1 MTVYEDFFRI
11 HHISFTLF
19 IRKDHMALLEVNEVS
34 KDFGG
39 VRALNFVSLEVNEG
53 EIVAIIGPNGA
64 GKTTLVNC
72 INKVYPFETGNIYFD
87 GKDITRLH
95 SHKVAA
101 LGIARTFQNIA
112 LFKGMTVLDN
122 IMLGAHPKM
131 KTSVLSSGIYWGLA
145 QKKEIQYREKIEEI
159 IDFLEMEHV
168 RKSVVGPLAYG
179 IQKRVEFGRALAL
192 DPRLIIL
199 DECMA
204 GMNLEEKED
213 MARFILD
220 ANEELDK
227 TIVLIEHDMGFV
239 MDISDRVLVLEQGRK
254 LAQGSPEE
262 IRKNPD
268 VIKAYLGESAAGKLA
283 SPSRGR
289 SR

>member
-1 MTVYEDFFRI
+1 
-11 HHISFTLF
+11 
-19 IRKDHMALLEVNEVS
+19 MALLEVKEVS

-39 VRALNFVSLEVNEG
+39 VRALNFVNLEVNQG
-53 EIVAIIGPNGA
+53 EVVAFIGPNGA

-72 INKVYPFETGNIYFD
+72 INKVYPFETGEIFFN
-87 GKDITRLH
+87 GTDISKLP
-95 SHKVAA
+95 SHKVAS

-122 IMLGAHPKM
+122 IMLGAHARM
-131 KTSVLSSGIYWGLA
+131 KTGVLSGGIYWGLA
-145 QKKEIQYREKIEEI
+145 QRGEIEQRKKVEGI

-179 IQKRVEFGRALAL
+179 IQKRVEFARALAL
-192 DPRLIIL
+192 DPRLIVL

-227 TIVLIEHDMGFV
+227 TVVLIEHDMGFV
-239 MDISDRVLVLEQGRK
+239 MDISDRILVLEQGKK
-254 LAQGSPEE
+254 LAEGSPEE
-262 IRKNPD
+262 IRNNPD
-268 VIKAYLGESAAGKLA
+268 VVRAYLGASAGD
-283 SPSRGR
+283 R
-289 SR
+289 SSSSGQ

>member
-1 MTVYEDFFRI
+1 
-11 HHISFTLF
+11 
-19 IRKDHMALLEVNEVS
+19 MALLEINEVS

-39 VRALNFVSLEVNEG
+39 VRALDSISLEVNQG

-72 INKVYPFETGNIYFD
+72 INKVYPFESGEILFNGT
-87 GKDITRLH
+87 DITNFP

-112 LFKGMTVLDN
+112 LFKGMTVLEN
-122 IMLGAHPKM
+122 MMLGAHARM
-131 KTSVLSSGIYWGLA
+131 KKGVLSGGFYWGLA
-145 QKKEIQYREKIEEI
+145 QKREIEYRKEIEEI
-159 IDFLEMEHV
+159 IRFLEMEHV
-168 RKSVVGPLAYG
+168 RKAVVGPLAYG

-192 DPRLIIL
+192 EPQLIVL

-227 TIVLIEHDMGFV
+227 TIVLIEHDMGLV
-239 MDISDRVLVLEQGRK
+239 MDISDRILVLEYGCK
-254 LAQGSPEE
+254 IAEGPPEV
-262 IRKNPD
+262 IRNAPE
-268 VIKAYLGESAAGKLA
+268 VIKAYLGSAGGQGPTSKEES
-283 SPSRGR
+283 
-289 SR
+289 

>member
-1 MTVYEDFFRI
+1 
-11 HHISFTLF
+11 
-19 IRKDHMALLEVNEVS
+19 MALLEVNEVS

-39 VRALNFVSLEVNEG
+39 VRALESVSLEVNPG

-72 INKVYPFETGNIYFD
+72 INKVYPFESGEILFD
-87 GKDITRLH
+87 GKDLTKLA

-101 LGIARTFQNIA
+101 LGVARTFQNIA
-112 LFKGMTVLDN
+112 LFKDMTVLEN
-122 IMLGAHPKM
+122 LMLGAHARM
-131 KTSVLSSGIYWGLA
+131 KKGVLSGGIYWGLA
-145 QKKEIQYREKIEEI
+145 QKREIEFRRKIEGI

-168 RKSVVGPLAYG
+168 RKAVVGPLAYG

-192 DPRLIIL
+192 EPKLIVL

-227 TIVLIEHDMGFV
+227 TILLIEHDMGLV
-239 MDISDRVLVLEQGRK
+239 MDISDRIIVLEYGSKIDEGPPDDIRK
-254 LAQGSPEE
+254 SPEV
-262 IRKNPD
+262 IR
-268 VIKAYLGESAAGKLA
+268 AYLGSSA
-283 SPSRGR
+283 GR
-289 SR
+289 NERS

>member
-1 MTVYEDFFRI
+1 
-11 HHISFTLF
+11 
-19 IRKDHMALLEVNEVS
+19 MALLQVNDVS

-72 INKVYPFETGNIYFD
+72 INKVYPFETGEIIYN
-87 GKDITRLH
+87 GRDITKLP
-95 SHKVAA
+95 SHKVAG

-112 LFKGMTVLDN
+112 LFKGMTVLEN
-122 IMLGAHPKM
+122 IMLGAHARM
-131 KTSVLSSGIYWGLA
+131 KTGVLSGGIYWGPA
-145 QKKEIQYREKIEEI
+145 RKREIEQRKKVEGI

-192 DPRLIIL
+192 DPRLIVL

-239 MDISDRVLVLEQGRK
+239 MDISDRILVLEQGRK
-254 LAQGSPEE
+254 LTEGTPEE
-262 IRKNPD
+262 VRKNPD
-268 VIKAYLGESAAGKLA
+268 VIKAYLGGSAKA
-283 SPSRGR
+283 
-289 SR
+289 

>member
-1 MTVYEDFFRI
+1 
-11 HHISFTLF
+11 
-19 IRKDHMALLEVNEVS
+19 MALLKVNQVS
-34 KDFGG
+34 KSFGG
-39 VRALNFVSLEVNEG
+39 VQALNFVSFEVNQG
-53 EIVAIIGPNGA
+53 QILAIIGPNGA

-72 INKVYPFETGNIYFD
+72 INKVYPFENGEIFFNGT
-87 GKDITRLH
+87 DISRLP
-95 SHKVAA
+95 SHKVAS

-112 LFKGMTVLDN
+112 LFKGMTVLEN
-122 IMLGAHPKM
+122 VMLGAHARM
-131 KTSVLSSGIYWGLA
+131 KTGVLSGGIYWGLA
-145 QKKEIQYREKIEEI
+145 QKEEIKQRKKVEGI

-179 IQKRVEFGRALAL
+179 IQKRVEFARALAL
-192 DPRLIIL
+192 DPRLIVL

-239 MDISDRVLVLEQGRK
+239 MDISDRILVLEQGKK
-254 LAQGSPEE
+254 LAEGSPEE
-262 IRKNPD
+262 IRNNPD
-268 VIKAYLGESAAGKLA
+268 VVRAYLGGAAGD
-283 SPSRGR
+283 R
-289 SR
+289 SSSTGQ

>member
-1 MTVYEDFFRI
+1 
-11 HHISFTLF
+11 
-19 IRKDHMALLEVNEVS
+19 MALLEVNEVS
-34 KDFGG
+34 KEFGG
-39 VRALNFVSLEVNEG
+39 VQALYSISLEVKKG

-72 INKVYPFETGNIYFD
+72 INKVYPFENGEIFFD
-87 GKDITRLH
+87 GTDITRLP

-112 LFKGMTVLDN
+112 LFKGMTVLEN
-122 IMLGAHPKM
+122 LMLGAHARITKG
-131 KTSVLSSGIYWGLA
+131 VLSGGIYWGLA
-145 QKKEIQYREKIEEI
+145 QKREIEFRKKIEEI
-159 IDFLEMEHV
+159 IDFLEMAHV
-168 RKSVVGPLAYG
+168 RKAVVGPLAYG

-192 DPRLIIL
+192 DPKLIIL

-227 TIVLIEHDMGFV
+227 TIVLIEHDMGLV
-239 MDISDRVLVLEQGRK
+239 MDISDRILVLEYGGK
-254 LAQGSPEE
+254 IAEGTPDEV
-262 IRKNPD
+262 RKNPE
-268 VIKAYLGESAAGKLA
+268 VIRAYLGAAANDKGPPAKA
-283 SPSRGR
+283 QA
-289 SR
+289 

>member
-1 MTVYEDFFRI
+1 
-11 HHISFTLF
+11 
-19 IRKDHMALLEVNEVS
+19 MALLEVKEVS

-39 VRALNFVSLEVNEG
+39 VRALNFVNLEVNQG

-72 INKVYPFETGNIYFD
+72 INKVYPFETGEIFFN
-87 GKDITRLH
+87 GTDISKLP
-95 SHKVAA
+95 SHKVAS

-122 IMLGAHPKM
+122 IMLGAHARM
-131 KTSVLSSGIYWGLA
+131 KTGVLSGGIYWGLA
-145 QKKEIQYREKIEEI
+145 QKGEIEQRKKVEQI

-179 IQKRVEFGRALAL
+179 IQKRVEFARALAL
-192 DPRLIIL
+192 DPTLIIL

-227 TIVLIEHDMGFV
+227 TVVLIEHDMGFV
-239 MDISDRVLVLEQGRK
+239 MDISDRILVLEQGKK
-254 LAQGSPEE
+254 LAEGSPEE

-268 VIKAYLGESAAGKLA
+268 VVRAYLGRSAGD
-283 SPSRGR
+283 R
-289 SR
+289 SSSSGQ

>member
-1 MTVYEDFFRI
+1 M
-11 HHISFTLF
+11 S
-19 IRKDHMALLEVNEVS
+19 LLEVNEVS

-39 VRALNFVSLEVNEG
+39 VRALNFISFEVNEG
-53 EIVAIIGPNGA
+53 EILAIIGPNGA

-72 INKVYPFETGNIYFD
+72 INKVYPFETGEIFFD
-87 GKDITRLH
+87 GKDITKAP

-112 LFKGMTVLDN
+112 LFRGMTVLEN
-122 IMLGAHPKM
+122 IMLGAHPRM
-131 KTSVLSSGIYWGLA
+131 KTSVLWSGIYWGLA
-145 QKKEIQYREKIEEI
+145 QKREIEYRTKIEEI

-179 IQKRVEFGRALAL
+179 VQKRVEFGRTLAL
-192 DPRLIIL
+192 DPKLIIM

-239 MDISDRVLVLEQGRK
+239 MDISDRIIVLDQGRK
-254 LAQGSPEE
+254 IAEGTPEE

-268 VIKAYLGESAAGKLA
+268 VIKSYLGGGSAEQGPAQSKDET
-283 SPSRGR
+283 
-289 SR
+289 

>member
-1 MTVYEDFFRI
+1 
-11 HHISFTLF
+11 
-19 IRKDHMALLEVNEVS
+19 MALLQITEVS

-39 VRALNFVSLEVNEG
+39 VRALESVSLEVNQG

-72 INKVYPFETGNIYFD
+72 INKVYPFERGEIFFNGTNIT
-87 GKDITRLH
+87 KLP

-112 LFKGMTVLDN
+112 LFKGMTVLEN
-122 IMLGAHPKM
+122 LLLGAHARM
-131 KTSVLSSGIYWGLA
+131 KKGVLSGGIYWGLA
-145 QKKEIQYREKIEEI
+145 QKREIELRKKIEEI
-159 IDFLEMEHV
+159 IDFLEMAHV

-192 DPRLIIL
+192 DPKLIVL

-227 TIVLIEHDMGFV
+227 TIVLIEHDMGLV
-239 MDISDRVLVLEQGRK
+239 MDISDRILVLEYGGK
-254 LAQGSPEE
+254 IAEGTPEE
-262 IRKNPD
+262 VRKNPE
-268 VIKAYLGESAAGKLA
+268 VIRAYLGAAADDKGPSAKAEA
-283 SPSRGR
+283 
-289 SR
+289 

>member
-1 MTVYEDFFRI
+1 
-11 HHISFTLF
+11 
-19 IRKDHMALLEVNEVS
+19 MALLEVKDVS

-39 VRALNFVSLEVNEG
+39 VRALNFVSFDVNER
-53 EIVAIIGPNGA
+53 EILAIIGPNGA

-72 INKVYPFETGNIYFD
+72 INKVYPFETGEINFD
-87 GKDITRLH
+87 GTDLTKLP

-112 LFKGMTVLDN
+112 LFRGMTVLDN
-122 IMLGAHPKM
+122 LMLGAHARM
-131 KTSVLSSGIYWGLA
+131 KKGVLSGGIYWGLA
-145 QKKEIQYREKIEEI
+145 QKREIEFRKKIEEI

-168 RKSVVGPLAYG
+168 RKSTVGPLAYG
-179 IQKRVEFGRALAL
+179 IQKRVEFARALAL
-192 DPRLIIL
+192 DPKLIIL

-239 MDISDRVLVLEQGRK
+239 MDISDRIVVLDQGVK
-254 LAQGSPEE
+254 LTEGSPEAVRKSPE
-262 IRKNPD
+262 VIR
-268 VIKAYLGESAAGKLA
+268 AYLGSSSEYQA
-283 SPSRGR
+283 PS
-289 SR
+289 SNSET

>member
-1 MTVYEDFFRI
+1 
-11 HHISFTLF
+11 
-19 IRKDHMALLEVNEVS
+19 MALLEVKDVS

-39 VRALNFVSLEVNEG
+39 VRALNFVSFEVNEG
-53 EIVAIIGPNGA
+53 EILAIIGPNGA

-72 INKVYPFETGNIYFD
+72 INKVYPFETGEIAFD
-87 GKDITRLH
+87 GTNLTKLH

-122 IMLGAHPKM
+122 LMLGAHARM
-131 KTSVLSSGIYWGLA
+131 KKGVLSGGLYWGLA
-145 QKKEIQYREKIEEI
+145 QKREIEYRQKIEEI

-168 RKSVVGPLAYG
+168 RKAVVGPLAYG

-192 DPRLIIL
+192 DPKLIIM

-227 TIVLIEHDMGFV
+227 TVVLIEHDMGFV
-239 MDISDRVLVLEQGRK
+239 MDISDRIVVLDQGRRI
-254 LAQGSPEE
+254 AEGTPEE
-262 IRKNPD
+262 IRKNKD
-268 VIKAYLGESAAGKLA
+268 VIKAYLGGTVKE
-283 SPSRGR
+283 
-289 SR
+289 

>member
-1 MTVYEDFFRI
+1 
-11 HHISFTLF
+11 
-19 IRKDHMALLEVNEVS
+19 MALLEITEVS

-39 VRALNFVSLEVNEG
+39 VRALDSVSLEVNQG

-72 INKVYPFETGNIYFD
+72 INKVYPFERGEIIFD
-87 GKDITRLH
+87 GTDLTKFP
-95 SHKVAA
+95 SHKVAT

-112 LFKGMTVLDN
+112 LFRGMTVLEN
-122 IMLGAHPKM
+122 LMLGAHARIK
-131 KTSVLSSGIYWGLA
+131 KGVLSGGFYWGMA
-145 QKKEIQYREKIEEI
+145 QKREIEFRKKIEEI

-168 RKSVVGPLAYG
+168 RKAVVGPLAYG

-192 DPRLIIL
+192 EPKLVIL

-227 TIVLIEHDMGFV
+227 TILLIEHDMGLV
-239 MDISDRVLVLEQGRK
+239 MDICDRILVLEYGIK
-254 LAQGSPEE
+254 IAEGPPEV
-262 IRKNPD
+262 IRKAPE
-268 VIKAYLGESAAGKLA
+268 VIKAYLGSTAGQGFPEKDES
-283 SPSRGR
+283 
-289 SR
+289 

>member
-1 MTVYEDFFRI
+1 
-11 HHISFTLF
+11 
-19 IRKDHMALLEVNEVS
+19 MALLEVNEVS

-39 VRALNFVSLEVNEG
+39 VRALDSVSLEVNQG

-72 INKVYPFETGNIYFD
+72 INKVYPFEAGEIIFNGTD
-87 GKDITRLH
+87 LTKLP

-112 LFKGMTVLDN
+112 LFKGMTVLEN
-122 IMLGAHPKM
+122 LMLGAHARM
-131 KTSVLSSGIYWGLA
+131 KKGVLSGGIYWGLA
-145 QKKEIQYREKIEEI
+145 QKREIKFRKKIEEI

-168 RKSVVGPLAYG
+168 RKAVVGPLAYG

-192 DPRLIIL
+192 EPKLIIL

-227 TIVLIEHDMGFV
+227 TILLIEHDMGLV
-239 MDISDRVLVLEQGRK
+239 MDICDRILVLEYGCK
-254 LAQGSPEE
+254 IAEGSPEV
-262 IRKNPD
+262 IRKAPE
-268 VIKAYLGESAAGKLA
+268 VIKAYLGSSAGQGLPKKDES
-283 SPSRGR
+283 
-289 SR
+289 

>member
-1 MTVYEDFFRI
+1 
-11 HHISFTLF
+11 
-19 IRKDHMALLEVNEVS
+19 MALLEINEVS

-39 VRALNFVSLEVNEG
+39 VRALDSVSLEVNRG

-72 INKVYPFETGNIYFD
+72 INKVYSFESGEILFE
-87 GKDITRLH
+87 GKDITKLP
-95 SHKVAA
+95 SHKVAS
-101 LGIARTFQNIA
+101 LGVARTFQNIA

-122 IMLGAHPKM
+122 LMLGAHARM
-131 KTSVLSSGIYWGLA
+131 KKGVFSGGFYWGLA
-145 QKKEIQYREKIEEI
+145 QKREIEFRKKIEEI

-168 RKSVVGPLAYG
+168 RKAVVGPLAYG

-192 DPRLIIL
+192 EPKLIIL

-227 TIVLIEHDMGFV
+227 TILLIEHDMGLV
-239 MDISDRVLVLEQGRK
+239 MDICDRIMVLEYGCK
-254 LAQGSPEE
+254 IAEGKPEI
-262 IRKNPD
+262 IRETPE
-268 VIKAYLGESAAGKLA
+268 VIKAYLGSTAAKGIHNKMN
-283 SPSRGR
+283 PNR
-289 SR
+289 

>member
-1 MTVYEDFFRI
+1 
-11 HHISFTLF
+11 
-19 IRKDHMALLEVNEVS
+19 MALLEVNEVS
-34 KDFGG
+34 KEFGG
-39 VRALNFVSLEVNEG
+39 VQALYSISLEVNKG

-72 INKVYPFETGNIYFD
+72 INKVYPFENGEIFFD
-87 GKDITRLH
+87 GTDITRFP

-101 LGIARTFQNIA
+101 LGIARTFLNIA
-112 LFKGMTVLDN
+112 LFRGMTVLEN
-122 IMLGAHPKM
+122 LMLGAHARIK
-131 KTSVLSSGIYWGLA
+131 KGVLSGGIYWGLA
-145 QKKEIQYREKIEEI
+145 QKREIKFRKKIEEI
-159 IDFLEMEHV
+159 IDFLEMAHV

-192 DPRLIIL
+192 DPKLIIL

-227 TIVLIEHDMGFV
+227 TIVMIEHDMGLV
-239 MDISDRVLVLEQGRK
+239 MDISDRILVLEYGGK
-254 LAQGSPEE
+254 IAEGTPDE
-262 IRKNPD
+262 IRKNPE
-268 VIKAYLGESAAGKLA
+268 VIRAYLGAAADGKGPSAKAEA
-283 SPSRGR
+283 
-289 SR
+289 

>member
-1 MTVYEDFFRI
+1 
-11 HHISFTLF
+11 
-19 IRKDHMALLEVNEVS
+19 MAILEVRDVS

-39 VRALNFVSLEVNEG
+39 VRALNFVSFEVNEG
-53 EIVAIIGPNGA
+53 EILAIIGPNGA

-72 INKVYPFETGNIYFD
+72 INKVYPFETGEIHFD
-87 GKDITRLH
+87 GKDITKLP
-95 SHKVAA
+95 SHRVAA

-112 LFKGMTVLDN
+112 LFRGMTVLDN
-122 IMLGAHPKM
+122 MMLGAHARM
-131 KTSVLSSGIYWGLA
+131 KKGVLSGGIYWGLA
-145 QKKEIQYREKIEEI
+145 QKREIEFRKKIEEI

-168 RKSVVGPLAYG
+168 RKAVVGPLAYG

-192 DPRLIIL
+192 DPKLIIM

-220 ANEELDK
+220 ASEELDK

-239 MDISDRVLVLEQGRK
+239 MDISDRILVLDQGVK
-254 LAQGSPEE
+254 LTEGSPDA
-262 IRKNPD
+262 IRKSPE
-268 VIKAYLGESAAGKLA
+268 VIRAYLGSSSEDEAIQTGE
-283 SPSRGR
+283 
-289 SR
+289 

>member
-1 MTVYEDFFRI
+1 
-11 HHISFTLF
+11 
-19 IRKDHMALLEVNEVS
+19 MALLEINEVS

-39 VRALNFVSLEVNEG
+39 VRALESVSLEVNQG

-72 INKVYPFETGNIYFD
+72 INKVYPFESGEIIFEGTD
-87 GKDITRLH
+87 LTKLP

-112 LFKGMTVLDN
+112 LFKGMTVLEN
-122 IMLGAHPKM
+122 LMLGAHARM
-131 KTSVLSSGIYWGLA
+131 KKGVLSGGFYWGLA
-145 QKKEIQYREKIEEI
+145 QKREIEFRKKIENI
-159 IDFLEMEHV
+159 ITFLEMEHV
-168 RKSVVGPLAYG
+168 RKAVVGPLAYG

-192 DPRLIIL
+192 EPKLIVL

-227 TIVLIEHDMGFV
+227 TILLIEHDMGLV
-239 MDISDRVLVLEQGRK
+239 MDICDRIVVLEYGCK
-254 LAQGSPEE
+254 IADGPPED
-262 IRKNPD
+262 IRKAPE
-268 VIKAYLGESAAGKLA
+268 VIKAYLGSSAANA
-283 SPSRGR
+283 PSKKEGL
-289 SR
+289 

>member
-1 MTVYEDFFRI
+1 
-11 HHISFTLF
+11 
-19 IRKDHMALLEVNEVS
+19 MALLEANQIS
-34 KDFGG
+34 KEFGG
-39 VRALNFVSLEVNEG
+39 VMALNDVSIKVNPG

-72 INKVYPFETGNIYFD
+72 INKVYSFEAGEIFFD
-87 GKDITRLH
+87 GADITKFP

-122 IMLGAHPKM
+122 LMLGAHARIK
-131 KTSVLSSGIYWGLA
+131 KGVLSGGIYWGLA
-145 QKKEIQYREKIEEI
+145 QKREIEFRQKIEEI
-159 IDFLEMEHV
+159 IDFLEMAHV
-168 RKSVVGPLAYG
+168 RKAVVGPLAYG

-192 DPRLIIL
+192 NPKLIIL

-227 TIVLIEHDMGFV
+227 TIVLIEHDMGLV
-239 MDISDRVLVLEQGRK
+239 MDISDRIIVLEYGIEIAEGTPDDIRN
-254 LAQGSPEE
+254 SPE
-262 IRKNPD
+262 
-268 VIKAYLGESAAGKLA
+268 VIKAYLGSSA
-283 SPSRGR
+283 GR
-289 SR
+289 NERS

>member
-1 MTVYEDFFRI
+1 
-11 HHISFTLF
+11 
-19 IRKDHMALLEVNEVS
+19 MALLEANQIS
-34 KDFGG
+34 KEFGG
-39 VRALNFVSLEVNEG
+39 VMALNAVSLKVNQG

-72 INKVYPFETGNIYFD
+72 INKVYSFEAGEIFFD
-87 GKDITRLH
+87 GTDITKFP

-122 IMLGAHPKM
+122 LMLGAHARIK
-131 KTSVLSSGIYWGLA
+131 KGVLSGGIYWGLA
-145 QKKEIQYREKIEEI
+145 QKREIEYRKKIEDI

-168 RKSVVGPLAYG
+168 RKAAVGPLAYG

-192 DPRLIIL
+192 DPKLIIL

-227 TIVLIEHDMGFV
+227 TMVLIEHDMGLV
-239 MDISDRVLVLEQGRK
+239 MDISDRIIVLEYGSK
-254 LAQGSPEE
+254 IAEGSPDD
-262 IRKNPD
+262 IRKSPE
-268 VIKAYLGESAAGKLA
+268 VKKAYLGSSAGLN
-283 SPSRGR
+283 GR
-289 SR
+289 S

>member
-1 MTVYEDFFRI
+1 
-11 HHISFTLF
+11 L
-19 IRKDHMALLEVNEVS
+19 RKDLVALLEVKNVS

-39 VRALNFVSLEVNEG
+39 VRALNFVNLEVNHG

-72 INKVYPFETGNIYFD
+72 INKVYPFETGEIVFD
-87 GKDITRLH
+87 GKDITKFP

-112 LFKGMTVLDN
+112 LFKGMTVLEN
-122 IMLGAHPKM
+122 LMLGAHARM
-131 KTSVLSSGIYWGLA
+131 KKGAVSGGIYWGMA
-145 QKKEIQYREKIEEI
+145 QKREIKYRAEIEGV

-192 DPRLIIL
+192 DPKLVIL

-227 TIVLIEHDMGFV
+227 TMVLIEHDMGFV
-239 MDISDRVLVLEQGRK
+239 MDISDRILVLEQGRK
-254 LAQGSPEE
+254 LAEGTPEE
-262 IRKNPD
+262 IRKNKD
-268 VIKAYLGESAAGKLA
+268 VIKAYLGGGSENQGLA
-283 SPSRGR
+283 PSKAKTRFVNKN
-289 SR
+289 

>member
-1 MTVYEDFFRI
+1 
-11 HHISFTLF
+11 
-19 IRKDHMALLEVNEVS
+19 MALLEVDQVS

-39 VRALNFVSLEVNEG
+39 VRALNFIDFEVNQG
-53 EIVAIIGPNGA
+53 EILAIIGPNGA

-72 INKVYPFETGNIYFD
+72 VNKVYPFETGEIHFD
-87 GKDITRLH
+87 GKDLTKLP

-112 LFKGMTVLDN
+112 LFKGMTVLEN
-122 IMLGAHPKM
+122 IMLGAHARM
-131 KTSVLSSGIYWGLA
+131 KTGVILGGVYWGKA
-145 QKKEIQYREKIEEI
+145 QKREIETRRKVEEI

-179 IQKRVEFGRALAL
+179 IQKRVEFARALAL
-192 DPRLIIL
+192 EPKLIVL

-239 MDISDRVLVLEQGRK
+239 MDISDRIVVLEQGNT
-254 LAQGSPEE
+254 LAEGTPEE
-262 IRKNPD
+262 IRGHPG
-268 VIKAYLGESAAGKLA
+268 VIRAYLGGAAKRDV
-283 SPSRGR
+283 PS
-289 SR
+289 SEPKP

>member
-1 MTVYEDFFRI
+1 
-11 HHISFTLF
+11 
-19 IRKDHMALLEVNEVS
+19 MALLEINEVS

-39 VRALNFVSLEVNEG
+39 VRALESVSLEVNQG

-72 INKVYPFETGNIYFD
+72 INKVYPFESGEIIFE
-87 GKDITRLH
+87 GKDLTKLP

-112 LFKGMTVLDN
+112 LFRGMTVLDN
-122 IMLGAHPKM
+122 MMLGAHAKM
-131 KTSVLSSGIYWGLA
+131 KKGVLSGGIYWGLA
-145 QKKEIQYREKIEEI
+145 QKREIGYRKKIEEI

-168 RKSVVGPLAYG
+168 RKAVVGPLAYG

-192 DPRLIIL
+192 DPKLIIL

-227 TIVLIEHDMGFV
+227 TILLIEHDMGLV
-239 MDISDRVLVLEQGRK
+239 MDICDRIMVLEYGCK
-254 LAQGSPEE
+254 IAEGPPEV
-262 IRKNPD
+262 IREAPE
-268 VIKAYLGESAAGKLA
+268 VIKAYLGATAAQGLPKKDES
-283 SPSRGR
+283 
-289 SR
+289 

>member
-1 MTVYEDFFRI
+1 
-11 HHISFTLF
+11 
-19 IRKDHMALLEVNEVS
+19 MALLQITEVS

-39 VRALNFVSLEVNEG
+39 VRALDSVSLEVNQG

-72 INKVYPFETGNIYFD
+72 INKVYPFESGEIIFEGTD
-87 GKDITRLH
+87 LTKLP

-112 LFKGMTVLDN
+112 LFKGMTVLEN
-122 IMLGAHPKM
+122 LMLGAHARM
-131 KTSVLSSGIYWGLA
+131 KKGVLSGGFYWGLA
-145 QKKEIQYREKIEEI
+145 QKREIEFRKKIEEI
-159 IDFLEMEHV
+159 ITFLEMEHV
-168 RKSVVGPLAYG
+168 RKAVVGPLAYG

-192 DPRLIIL
+192 EPKLIVL

-227 TIVLIEHDMGFV
+227 TIVLIEHDMGLV
-239 MDISDRVLVLEQGRK
+239 MDICDRIVVLEYGCK
-254 LAQGSPEE
+254 IADGPPED
-262 IRKNPD
+262 IRKAPE
-268 VIKAYLGESAAGKLA
+268 VIKAYLGSSAAQAPSTKEA
-283 SPSRGR
+283 S
-289 SR
+289 

>member
-1 MTVYEDFFRI
+1 
-11 HHISFTLF
+11 
-19 IRKDHMALLEVNEVS
+19 MALLEVHDVS

-39 VRALNFVSLEVNEG
+39 VRALNLVSIEVNEG
-53 EIVAIIGPNGA
+53 EILAIIGPNGA

-72 INKVYPFETGNIYFD
+72 INKVYPFETGEILF
-87 GKDITRLH
+87 GGADITKLP

-112 LFKGMTVLDN
+112 LFRGMIVLEN
-122 IMLGAHPKM
+122 IMLGAHPRM

-145 QKKEIQYREKIEEI
+145 QKKEIEYRAKIEDI

-192 DPRLIIL
+192 DPKLIIL

-239 MDISDRVLVLEQGRK
+239 MDISDRILVLDQGTK
-254 LAQGSPEE
+254 IAEGAPEE
-262 IRKNPD
+262 VRKNKD
-268 VIKAYLGESAAGKLA
+268 VIKAYLGGGA
-283 SPSRGR
+283 
-289 SR
+289 

>member
-1 MTVYEDFFRI
+1 
-11 HHISFTLF
+11 
-19 IRKDHMALLEVNEVS
+19 MALLEVNEVS
-34 KDFGG
+34 KEFGG
-39 VRALNFVSLEVNEG
+39 VQALYSISLEVNKG

-72 INKVYPFETGNIYFD
+72 INKVYPFENGEISFD
-87 GKDITRLH
+87 GTDITRLP

-122 IMLGAHPKM
+122 LMLGAHARIK
-131 KTSVLSSGIYWGLA
+131 KGVLSGGIYWGLA
-145 QKKEIQYREKIEEI
+145 QKREIEFRKKIEKI
-159 IDFLEMEHV
+159 IDFLEMAHV
-168 RKSVVGPLAYG
+168 RKALVGPLAYG

-192 DPRLIIL
+192 DPKLIIL

-227 TIVLIEHDMGFV
+227 TIVLIEHDMGLV
-239 MDISDRVLVLEQGRK
+239 MDISDRILVLEYGGK
-254 LAQGSPEE
+254 IAEGTPDEV
-262 IRKNPD
+262 RKNPE
-268 VIKAYLGESAAGKLA
+268 VIRAYLGAAANDMGPSAKAEA
-283 SPSRGR
+283 
-289 SR
+289 

>member
-1 MTVYEDFFRI
+1 
-11 HHISFTLF
+11 
-19 IRKDHMALLEVNEVS
+19 MALLQITEVS

-39 VRALNFVSLEVNEG
+39 VRALDSVSLEVHQG

-72 INKVYPFETGNIYFD
+72 INKVYPFEAGEIIFD
-87 GKDITRLH
+87 GTDITKLP

-101 LGIARTFQNIA
+101 LGVARTFQNIA

-122 IMLGAHPKM
+122 LMLGSHARM
-131 KTSVLSSGIYWGLA
+131 KKGVLSGGLYWGLA
-145 QKKEIQYREKIEEI
+145 QKREIEFRKKIEEI
-159 IDFLEMEHV
+159 ITFLEMEHV
-168 RKSVVGPLAYG
+168 RKALVGPLAYG

-192 DPRLIIL
+192 EPQLIIM

-227 TIVLIEHDMGFV
+227 TILLIEHDMGLV
-239 MDISDRVLVLEQGRK
+239 MDICDRIVVLEYGCK
-254 LAQGSPEE
+254 IAEGPPEV
-262 IRKNPD
+262 IRTAPE
-268 VIKAYLGESAAGKLA
+268 VIKAYLGSSAAQA
-283 SPSRGR
+283 SSKQEEP
-289 SR
+289 

>member
-1 MTVYEDFFRI
+1 
-11 HHISFTLF
+11 
-19 IRKDHMALLEVNEVS
+19 MALLEVHDVS

-39 VRALNFVSLEVNEG
+39 VRALNLVSIEVNEG
-53 EIVAIIGPNGA
+53 EILAIIGPNGA

-72 INKVYPFETGNIYFD
+72 INKVYPFETGEILF
-87 GKDITRLH
+87 GGADITKLP

-112 LFKGMTVLDN
+112 LFRGMTVLEN
-122 IMLGAHPKM
+122 IMLGAHPRM

-145 QKKEIQYREKIEEI
+145 QKKEIEYRAKIEDI

-192 DPRLIIL
+192 DPKLIIL

-239 MDISDRVLVLEQGRK
+239 MDISDRILVLDQGTK
-254 LAQGSPEE
+254 IAEGAPEE
-262 IRKNPD
+262 VRKNKD
-268 VIKAYLGESAAGKLA
+268 VIKAYLGGGA
-283 SPSRGR
+283 
-289 SR
+289 

>member
-1 MTVYEDFFRI
+1 MLI
-11 HHISFTLF
+11 
-19 IRKDHMALLEVNEVS
+19 LEVNDVS

-39 VRALNFVSLEVNEG
+39 VRALNFVSFGVNEG
-53 EIVAIIGPNGA
+53 EILAIIGPNGA

-72 INKVYPFETGNIYFD
+72 INKVYPFETGEIRFD
-87 GKDITRLH
+87 GKDITKLP
-95 SHKVAA
+95 SHRVAA

-112 LFKGMTVLDN
+112 LFRGMTVLDN
-122 IMLGAHPKM
+122 LMLGAHARLK
-131 KTSVLSSGIYWGLA
+131 KGVLSGGIYWGLA
-145 QKKEIQYREKIEEI
+145 QKREIEFRKKIEEI

-168 RKSVVGPLAYG
+168 RKAVVGPLAYG

-192 DPRLIIL
+192 DPRLIIM

-239 MDISDRVLVLEQGRK
+239 MDISDRILVLDQGRK
-254 LAQGSPEE
+254 IAEGTPDE
-262 IRKNPD
+262 IRKNKD
-268 VIKAYLGESAAGKLA
+268 VIKAYLGSGSEGQA
-283 SPSRGR
+283 PSLREGTDPEK
-289 SR
+289 

>member
-1 MTVYEDFFRI
+1 
-11 HHISFTLF
+11 
-19 IRKDHMALLEVNEVS
+19 MALLEVNEVS

-39 VRALNFVSLEVNEG
+39 VRALDFVSLEVNEG

-72 INKVYPFETGNIYFD
+72 INKVYPFETGEIFFD
-87 GKDITRLH
+87 GKDITKLS
-95 SHKVAA
+95 SHRVAA

-112 LFKGMTVLDN
+112 LFKGMTVLGN
-122 IMLGAHPKM
+122 LMLGAHARM
-131 KTSVLSSGIYWGLA
+131 KAGVLSGGIYWGLA
-145 QKKEIQYREKIEEI
+145 QKREIEYRKKIEEI

-168 RKSVVGPLAYG
+168 RNAVVGPLAYG

-192 DPRLIIL
+192 DPKLIVM

-213 MARFILD
+213 MARFVLD

-239 MDISDRVLVLEQGRK
+239 MDISDRILVLDQGRN
-254 LAQGSPEE
+254 LAEGPPDHIRKSPEV
-262 IRKNPD
+262 IR
-268 VIKAYLGESAAGKLA
+268 AYLGGSSKA
-283 SPSRGR
+283 
-289 SR
+289 

>member
-1 MTVYEDFFRI
+1 
-11 HHISFTLF
+11 
-19 IRKDHMALLEVNEVS
+19 MALLQITEVS

-39 VRALNFVSLEVNEG
+39 VRALESVSLEVNQG

-72 INKVYPFETGNIYFD
+72 INKVYPFESGEILFEGTD
-87 GKDITRLH
+87 LTKLP

-112 LFKGMTVLDN
+112 LFKGMTVLEN
-122 IMLGAHPKM
+122 LMLGAHARM
-131 KTSVLSSGIYWGLA
+131 KKGVLSGGFYWGLA
-145 QKKEIQYREKIEEI
+145 QKREIEFRKKIEGI
-159 IDFLEMEHV
+159 ITFLEMEHV
-168 RKSVVGPLAYG
+168 RKAVVGPLAYG

-192 DPRLIIL
+192 EPKLIVL

-227 TIVLIEHDMGFV
+227 TIVLIEHDMGLV
-239 MDISDRVLVLEQGRK
+239 MDICDRIVVLEYGCK
-254 LAQGSPEE
+254 IADGPPED
-262 IRKNPD
+262 IRKAPE
-268 VIKAYLGESAAGKLA
+268 VIKAYLGSSAAQAPSTKEA
-283 SPSRGR
+283 S
-289 SR
+289 

>member
-1 MTVYEDFFRI
+1 
-11 HHISFTLF
+11 
-19 IRKDHMALLEVNEVS
+19 MALLEVNEVS

-39 VRALNFVSLEVNEG
+39 VRALNFVSLDVNEG

-72 INKVYPFETGNIYFD
+72 VNKVYSFETGSICFD

-95 SHKVAA
+95 SYKVAA

-112 LFKGMTVLDN
+112 LFRGMTVLDN

-131 KTSVLSSGIYWGLA
+131 KSSVLSSGIYWGLA
-145 QKKEIQYREKIEEI
+145 QKREIRYREKIEGI

-179 IQKRVEFGRALAL
+179 VQKRVEFGRALAL
-192 DPRLIIL
+192 DPKLIIL

-239 MDISDRVLVLEQGRK
+239 MDISDRVMVLEQGRK
-254 LAQGSPEE
+254 LAEGTPEE
-262 IRKNPD
+262 VRKNPD
-268 VIKAYLGESAAGKLA
+268 VIKAYLGESSAGQLA
-283 SPSRGR
+283 PPPS
-289 SR
+289 SES